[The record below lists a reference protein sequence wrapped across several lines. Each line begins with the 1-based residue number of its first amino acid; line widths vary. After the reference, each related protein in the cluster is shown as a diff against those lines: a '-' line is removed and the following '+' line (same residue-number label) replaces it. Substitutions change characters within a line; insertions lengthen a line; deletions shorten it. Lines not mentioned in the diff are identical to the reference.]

1 MAPLPPQGGRPCA
14 SIRPSGVT
22 GLSLDSILDCAS
34 YPVGAIMAI
43 GGTLGAINSLYAMVD
58 SRRGELATL
67 RALGFRPGTIV
78 ASTLCESMRRAVP
91 GALLGAALAWFLF
104 SGLSA
109 SPFGYSF
116 RLDVTP
122 ALVLLGVI
130 WALVMG
136 FVGGIL
142 PALRAARV
150 PVTTAL
156 PAT

>member
-1 MAPLPPQGGRPCA
+1 MIKFQHAGRA
-14 SIRPSGVT
+14 SLWRRTALAVALSTSLAGYIADTYGRVATFSSLAAILGV
-22 GLSLDSILDCAS
+22 L
-34 YPVGAIMAI
+34 
-43 GGTLGAINSLYAMVD
+43 
-58 SRRGELATL
+58 LAL
-67 RALGFRPGTIV
+67 
-78 ASTLCESMRRAVP
+78 P
-91 GALLGAALAWFLF
+91 GALLGSALAWFFF

-122 ALVLLGVI
+122 ALALLGVI

-136 FVGGIL
+136 FIGGIL

-156 PAT
+156 RAT